1 MKKRKIVDDGKKR
14 RSVDDRKKRKAVDG
28 RKKRR
33 SKGDVMRKLHVSSAR
48 KKLVK
53 RLNKNVLKR
62 RKTKD

>member
-1 MKKRKIVDDGKKR
+1 MRRSVGGLKKRKIVDDGKKR
-14 RSVDDRKKRKAVDG
+14 RSVDG

-48 KKLVK
+48 KKIVK